1 MYLTKF
7 LFKKFL
13 KMFYVTFISKSLQDM
28 ILKWVY
34 FMVFILIDTNTA
46 KYLSV

>member
-1 MYLTKF
+1 
-7 LFKKFL
+7 
-13 KMFYVTFISKSLQDM
+13 MFYVTFISKSLQDM